1 MYLCSR
7 FKTVMIQEIR
17 KPIEPYFEQYRM
29 ALENAMNSDIPA
41 LQHVTKHLKES
52 SGKQIRPM
60 LVLLSAALCGKVS
73 EYSISSAVSLE
84 LLHTASLIHDDVVDD
99 ALERRSQASVKA
111 LWNNKIAILSGDF
124 YLAKVLD
131 IISSIPF
138 PSIIKSVGSLGASLA
153 SGEIQQLSHSKDFSA
168 TEDVYYQIIKNK
180 TASLFATCTYAG
192 AISSGA
198 DDSLAEKL
206 RLFGEY
212 LGIAFQMKDDIF
224 DYFENNTL
232 GKPIGNDL
240 SEGKLT
246 LPLIHALSLDTA
258 DALHY
263 RSLLSSA
270 KTLSMQQVAEIYQFA
285 KDNGGIEYAM
295 EAANHYREL
304 AIAQL
309 DSFDDNEYKTSMI
322 ALLEYCIN
330 RNY

>member
-1 MYLCSR
+1 MYLCTR

-111 LWNNKIAILSGDF
+111 LWNNKIAILSGDY

-131 IISSIPF
+131 IISSIPY

-180 TASLFATCTYAG
+180 TASLFANCTYAG

-198 DDSLAEKL
+198 DALLAEKL

-212 LGIAFQMKDDIF
+212 LGIAFQIKDDIF
-224 DYFENNTL
+224 DYFENNKL

-270 KTLSMQQVAEIYQFA
+270 KTLSVQQVAEIYQFA
-285 KDNGGIEYAM
+285 KDNGGIVYAL

-304 AIAQL
+304 AITQL

>member
-111 LWNNKIAILSGDF
+111 LWNNKIAILSGDY

-131 IISSIPF
+131 IISSIPY

-180 TASLFATCTYAG
+180 TASLFANCTYAG

-198 DDSLAEKL
+198 DASLAEKL

-212 LGIAFQMKDDIF
+212 LGIAFQIKDDIF

-270 KTLSMQQVAEIYQFA
+270 KTLSVQQVAEIYQFA
-285 KDNGGIEYAM
+285 KDNGGIVYAL